1 MPLSYYIYYRIAPER
16 TDVARER
23 VAALL
28 DFVART
34 TGVTGRLLTKRDE
47 PQLWMEVYEP
57 VQEADGFDRV
67 LARGVSELGL
77 AEVLAAGAQRSL
89 ERFEGPCA

>member
-1 MPLSYYIYYRIAPER
+1 MRLSYYIYYRIAPER
-16 TDVARER
+16 TDLARER

-47 PQLWMEVYEP
+47 PHLWMEVYEP
-57 VQEADGFDRV
+57 VQETDGFERV
-67 LARGVSELGL
+67 LARGVRELGL
-77 AEVLAAGAQRSL
+77 TEVLAPGAQRSL
-89 ERFEGPCA
+89 ECFEGPCA

>member
-1 MPLSYYIYYRIAPER
+1 MPMSYYVYYRVAPHR
-16 TDVARER
+16 TGLARER

-47 PQLWMEVYEP
+47 PYLWMEVYEP
-57 VQEADGFDRV
+57 VQEADSFDPT
-67 LARGVSELGL
+67 LARGVRELGL
-77 AEVLAAGAQRSL
+77 EEVLAPGAQRRQ
-89 ERFEGPCA
+89 ECFEGPCA